1 MKTALCHNQP
11 VTRRLY
17 VTQDFVS
24 FLVNDGCAQW
34 HRQHNVFTRFASTVT
49 TATGLTV
56 LSAKLSREAIVDHGV
71 ERCASL

>member
-1 MKTALCHNQP
+1 MKTALCHNQS

-17 VTQDFVS
+17 VTQDLVG
-24 FLVNDGCAQW
+24 FLIDDGRAQW

-49 TATGLTV
+49 TTTGLTV

>member
-1 MKTALCHNQP
+1 MKTALCHNQS

-17 VTQDFVS
+17 VTQDFVG
-24 FLVNDGCAQW
+24 FLVNNSRAQW
-34 HRQHNVFTRFASTVT
+34 HRQHNVLTRFAGAVT
-49 TATGLTV
+49 ATTGLTV